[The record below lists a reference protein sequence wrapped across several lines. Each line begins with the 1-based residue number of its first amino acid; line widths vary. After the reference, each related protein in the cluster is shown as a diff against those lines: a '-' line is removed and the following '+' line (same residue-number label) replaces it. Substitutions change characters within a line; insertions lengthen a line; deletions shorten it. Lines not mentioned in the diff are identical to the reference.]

1 MRILQVIPRFNP
13 KLGGGVNVVFNVS
26 KYLAKR
32 GHEVTVI
39 TTDCDGIDKN
49 YIKIMQQEGVEVV
62 PFRNIFN
69 FGLFIL
75 SPSMKEWLSKN
86 IKNYDVIHLNG
97 ARSFQNNIV
106 SQYAKKYNIPYVLQA
121 HGSILRIVE
130 KQKLKK
136 LYDLIWGYKIYK
148 ESSKAIALTN
158 SEAEAY
164 QIMGINR
171 DKIEVIPNGI
181 DSSKFKDLPKRGEFR
196 RKYSI
201 QNNEKIVLYLG
212 RLHKSKGIELLIEAF
227 SELTTKLNNVKL
239 FLVGPDDGYELKLK
253 KLIKD
258 LKIEDK
264 IIFAGLVSE
273 NEKIMALI
281 DADVFVT
288 PRFYGFPITFAESC
302 ACGLPIITTKEGDS
316 IDWIDDQAGL
326 ITGYSKYELCDAI
339 IRVLKDEKLRIRFGE
354 KGKILVKEEFS
365 WNKITEKVE
374 DLYIDSIERV

>member
-26 KYLAKR
+26 KFLAKR
-32 GHEVTVI
+32 GHEVTII
-39 TTDCDGIDKN
+39 TTDCGGIDKN
-49 YIKIMQQEGVEVV
+49 YIKIIQQEGVEVI
-62 PFRNIFN
+62 PFRNIIN

-97 ARSFQNNIV
+97 ARSYQNNIV
-106 SQYAKKYNIPYVLQA
+106 CQYAKKYNIPYILQA
-121 HGSILRIVE
+121 HGSILRIIE

-136 LYDLIWGYKIYK
+136 LYDLVWGYKIYK

-164 QIMGINR
+164 QVMGIDR
-171 DKIEVIPNGI
+171 EKIEIVPNGV
-181 DSSKFKDLPKRGEFR
+181 DLSKFKDLPKRGEFR

-201 QNNEKIVLYLG
+201 QDTEKIVLYLG
-212 RLHKSKGIELLIEAF
+212 RLHKSKGIELLMEAF
-227 SELTTKLNNVKL
+227 SELTTKLNNAKL

-253 KLIKD
+253 KFIKD
-258 LKIEDK
+258 LKIENK
-264 IIFAGLVSE
+264 IIFTGLVSE

-302 ACGLPIITTKEGDS
+302 VCGLPIITTKEGDS
-316 IDWIDDQAGL
+316 IHWIHNNV
-326 ITGYSKYELCDAI
+326 GYVTDYEKNQLSKAILNILMDEELRKKFSRKA
-339 IRVLKDEKLRIRFGE
+339 L
-354 KGKILVKEEFS
+354 ILVQEDFNWLEIVKL
-365 WNKITEKVE
+365 VE
-374 DLYIDSIERV
+374 TVYLSVG